1 MQFGAEPV
9 QFGPRL
15 PGGGVIQVEDL
26 CKPPQTYNNQPLCS
40 RSKFGFADDQCEPD
54 IDNIEK
60 IGEKKHT
67 KKSRRNSEFFSLF
80 EFVWLD
86 SHRNVAKKAS
96 LAELSASLQRYLVTA
111 TLGCQFGQR
120 GNDWQESAQKKYFTH
135 SLAEKR
141 FPVLVFLGKG

>member
-1 MQFGAEPV
+1 M

-26 CKPPQTYNNQPLCS
+26 CKPPQTYNNQP
-40 RSKFGFADDQCEPD
+40 FAPD
-54 IDNIEK
+54 RNVVLLMTNVNLILIILKKK
-60 IGEKKHT
+60 IGKKHT
-67 KKSRRNSEFFSLF
+67 KKSRRNWEFFSLF

-86 SHRNVAKKAS
+86 SHRNEAKKTS